1 MKVVCGRRYGFQHE
15 CSMIAIDDRR
25 RSTTNAWVLVV
36 EDEPRLRDELV
47 ALLAALAPDLGHIRP
62 VGTAE
67 QASQLCG
74 ESMPH
79 IAFVDIKLP
88 GRSGLELVHDLPDDT
103 RVVFVTAHDEF
114 AVQAFDRGAVDY
126 LLKPLTQERLQR
138 CVDRLRNRVTLPL
151 QELRSILSALPATP
165 PSTYLRWLTA
175 ITGRRTRL
183 IPVQEII
190 YLQSDSKYTRIV
202 SRDAEN
208 LIEESIKT
216 LLPRL
221 DPAEFLQ
228 VHRSTVVNLREVLLV
243 ERNETGGGL
252 LQLRSC
258 KDVLRISAPF
268 LREFKSFL
276 D

>member
-1 MKVVCGRRYGFQHE
+1 M
-15 CSMIAIDDRR
+15 AIDDRR
-25 RSTTNAWVLVV
+25 RRTTNAWVLVV

-47 ALLAALAPDLGHIRP
+47 ALLAALAPDLGQIRP

-67 QASQLCG
+67 QALQLCG

-138 CVDRLRNRVTLPL
+138 CVDRLRNQITLPL

-190 YLQSDSKYTRIV
+190 YLQSDNKYTRIV

-228 VHRSTVVNLREVLLV
+228 VHRSTVVNLSEVFQV

-252 LQLRSC
+252 LQLRSS

>member
-1 MKVVCGRRYGFQHE
+1 
-15 CSMIAIDDRR
+15 MIAIDDRR

-47 ALLAALAPDLGHIRP
+47 ALLAALAPDLGQIRP

-67 QASQLCG
+67 QALQLCG

-190 YLQSDSKYTRIV
+190 YLQSDNKYTRIV

>member
-1 MKVVCGRRYGFQHE
+1 M
-15 CSMIAIDDRR
+15 
-25 RSTTNAWVLVV
+25 
-36 EDEPRLRDELV
+36 
-47 ALLAALAPDLGHIRP
+47 
-62 VGTAE
+62 
-67 QASQLCG
+67 
-74 ESMPH
+74 
-79 IAFVDIKLP
+79 
-88 GRSGLELVHDLPDDT
+88 
-103 RVVFVTAHDEF
+103 
-114 AVQAFDRGAVDY
+114 
-126 LLKPLTQERLQR
+126 
-138 CVDRLRNRVTLPL
+138 
-151 QELRSILSALPATP
+151 
-165 PSTYLRWLTA
+165 
-175 ITGRRTRL
+175 
-183 IPVQEII
+183 IPVQDII
-190 YLQSDSKYTRIV
+190 YLQSDNKYTRIV